1 MLWTAGL
8 LSYGCSTA
16 FAEPPLLPIRAVTL
30 SPTVTE
36 HMVPV
41 VTAMAIDPTGG
52 WIAVAGDDNA
62 VRILSTQDF
71 SQKAILHGHRDLVRS
86 MHYRAD
92 GRALATAGNDGS
104 LILWDS
110 AADYSQLRRVD
121 DLHAIADLG
130 FSPDGLQ
137 LAAVGFNAEVM
148 IFGGTKNRASMSCDC
163 NDLRTCAFDP
173 SGDRVFVGG
182 RSGHVHVFHSQTG
195 RNLNDYAIHK
205 GRIRDCA
212 IVDEGRALITVG
224 EDGAAIRFDLARGE
238 VTGRINVLPCKLFA
252 LAVIDSQQVAIAGSD
267 NRIRLV
273 DFEQGR
279 VSQFLDGHTGSINS
293 LIYDRGRLFSGG
305 FDASLKQWGDQSAR
319 RASFGRTRPRDAAAY
334 SIV

>member
-41 VTAMAIDPTGG
+41 VTSMAIDPTGG

-121 DLHAIADLG
+121 DLQAIADLG

-137 LAAVGFNAEVM
+137 LAAVGSVP
-148 IFGGTKNRASMSCDC
+148 KS
-163 NDLRTCAFDP
+163 
-173 SGDRVFVGG
+173 
-182 RSGHVHVFHSQTG
+182 
-195 RNLNDYAIHK
+195 
-205 GRIRDCA
+205 
-212 IVDEGRALITVG
+212 
-224 EDGAAIRFDLARGE
+224 
-238 VTGRINVLPCKLFA
+238 
-252 LAVIDSQQVAIAGSD
+252 
-267 NRIRLV
+267 
-273 DFEQGR
+273 
-279 VSQFLDGHTGSINS
+279 
-293 LIYDRGRLFSGG
+293 
-305 FDASLKQWGDQSAR
+305 
-319 RASFGRTRPRDAAAY
+319 
-334 SIV
+334 